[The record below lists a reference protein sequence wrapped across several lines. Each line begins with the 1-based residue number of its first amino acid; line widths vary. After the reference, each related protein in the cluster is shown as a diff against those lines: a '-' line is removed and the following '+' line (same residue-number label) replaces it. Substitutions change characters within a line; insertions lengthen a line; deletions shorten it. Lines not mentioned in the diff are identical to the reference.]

1 MSILLQQQQQVS
13 YLDPSPVVDPWR
25 YWSAKTI
32 AALLDVFQENVEA
45 NWPLVDAALVDR
57 NLGDRPVEIAALATI
72 RVETGGFEP
81 IPEWASGDEYEGRAD
96 LGNTQP
102 GDGRRYKGRGYVQI
116 TGRAN
121 YETYGTAIGADL
133 ESSPDLALDPA
144 TAARIFAA
152 YFELHRSLDGL
163 NTADAARLGLW
174 RLTRVLV
181 NGGTNGLRT
190 YLGFVGALSAA

>member
-1 MSILLQQQQQVS
+1 MSILVAQQQAPT
-13 YLDPSPVVDPWR
+13 YLEPAPLRDAWR
-25 YWSAKTI
+25 YWSA
-32 AALLDVFQENVEA
+32 AAISAILGSPLEHVEA

-57 NLGDRPVEIAALATI
+57 NMGDRPVEIAALATI
-72 RVETGGFEP
+72 GVETGGFLP

-121 YETYGTAIGADL
+121 YETYGTAIGVDL
-133 ESSPDLALDPA
+133 EASPDLALEPA